1 MKKVILTLVLI
12 TIGVSAMAQRVTG
25 TFMPLRSQDR
35 VKMVIDYSEAD
46 IMGMPEEQFYTF
58 EKDWA
63 HDKVEVV
70 SLYYNYANKEL
81 AKEKAFIVGSYNFD
95 TDYTLYLIVRTVD
108 IRGNHDCDLI
118 LVANDEIEIGRAVG
132 IRADGGTFGSKL
144 NLMKD
149 GAEHTG
155 KSIGR
160 FLLKQIG
167 K

>member
-70 SLYYNYANKEL
+70 SLYYNYANREL